1 MPKAAPETTP
11 HPTEPAPLE
20 YAKDPAAIGGR
31 LGQDESLLWSEQ
43 PRQGKFLCLSDAFL
57 IPVGTLFFGGPIA
70 QAAIVVS
77 MAGMMGG
84 SVVSMVPFLLFDLV
98 FAAFGAYLAIGRL
111 WVDACRRKKT
121 HYAVTSDR
129 VMIVSGLFS
138 TKVRSFDIRN
148 LPPVSISDGA
158 DGRGT
163 IRFGKRSLMWW
174 MTYGLVDFPG
184 LPWPFSMHARPALE
198 QIEGA
203 REVYEMILAA
213 RANVGPD
220 VGSA

>member
-1 MPKAAPETTP
+1 M
-11 HPTEPAPLE
+11 
-20 YAKDPAAIGGR
+20 
-31 LGQDESLLWSEQ
+31 
-43 PRQGKFLCLSDAFL
+43 
-57 IPVGTLFFGGPIA
+57 
-70 QAAIVVS
+70 
-77 MAGMMGG
+77 
-84 SVVSMVPFLLFDLV
+84 
-98 FAAFGAYLAIGRL
+98 
-111 WVDACRRKKT
+111 DACRRKKT